1 MTSSIAT
8 APTDVSTQPLCDVLV
23 IGGGP
28 AGSTA
33 GTLLARR
40 GFDVVLVDKDRHP
53 RFHIGESLLPANLPL
68 FDELGVGEEI
78 RAIGMVKRAAQFE
91 SPWHAHCQTF
101 QFGEAWDKSLPHAYQ
116 IHRAPFDEILLRN
129 AEREGG
135 RVFETCRLDQ
145 LALEASPERAAASA
159 RHETLGALD
168 FRPRFV
174 IDASGR
180 DTFLANR
187 FRIKHKNPKH
197 SSLAVYG
204 HFAGA
209 RRNPGEAA
217 GYITIFWFD
226 HGWFWFIPLHDGV
239 TSVGMVAWPYFMK
252 TRGTRS
258 LEQFLRDNIAMSPK
272 LAERLAD
279 ATLVRAVEAT
289 GNFSYTSER
298 NHGRNYLMIGDA
310 YAFIDPVFSSGVWLA
325 MQGAVAAADAVDTC
339 LRAPARGA
347 AALRRF
353 DKTMRHGPRQFSWLI
368 YRMTNPV
375 MRDLLMAPRN
385 PLRVREAVLSLLAG
399 DIYGRTP
406 IWGSLLVFKLIYYV
420 SSALRPRTALRA
432 WRQRKINIR
441 PMDDLVEPT
450 GAVR

>member
-1 MTSSIAT
+1 MTSQT
-8 APTDVSTQPLCDVLV
+8 AAVPTDVSTQPLCDVLV

-28 AGSTA
+28 AGSTVS
-33 GTLLARR
+33 TLLARR
-40 GFDVVLVDKDRHP
+40 GHDVVLVDKDRHP

-68 FDELGVGEEI
+68 FDELGVGEQI
-78 RAIGMVKRAAQFE
+78 RAIGVVKRAAEFE
-91 SPWHAHCQTF
+91 SPWHAHRQTF
-101 QFGEAWDKSLPHAYQ
+101 QFKDAWNKEQPHAYQ
-116 IHRAPFDEILLRN
+116 VHRASFDEILLRN
-129 AEREGG
+129 AARSGV
-135 RVFETCRLDQ
+135 RVFETCRLQTLD
-145 LALEASPERAAASA
+145 LDASPERATASA
-159 RHETLGALD
+159 RHETLGTLG
-168 FRPRFV
+168 FQPRFV

-187 FRIKHKNPKH
+187 FHIKHKNPRH
-197 SSLAVYG
+197 SSLAIYG
-204 HFAGA
+204 HFTGA
-209 RRNPGEAA
+209 KRHPGQAE

-226 HGWFWFIPLHDGV
+226 HGWFWFIPLQDGV

-252 TRGTRS
+252 TRGARS
-258 LEQFLRDNIAMSPK
+258 LEQFLRDGIAACPK
-272 LAERLAD
+272 LTERLAD
-279 ATLVRAVEAT
+279 ATLTRAVEAT

-298 NHGRNYLMIGDA
+298 NHGRNYVMVGDA

-325 MQGAVAAADAVDTC
+325 MQGAVAAAEAVDTC
-339 LRAPARGA
+339 LRTPARGA

-353 DKTMRHGPRQFSWLI
+353 DKTLRHGPSKFSWLI

-406 IWGSLLVFKLIYYV
+406 IWASLAVFKLIYYV
-420 SSALRPRTALRA
+420 SSVMRPGTSLRA

-441 PMDDLVEPT
+441 AVDGLVEST